1 MSDIEIRPVQT
12 KGEKRKFLTFPW
24 DIYRDD
30 PLWVPPLLPERMRV
44 TDPER
49 GVFFD
54 RGEAEFFLAYRDG
67 KLAGTICAAEDPP
80 TNLSRGKKECMFG
93 FLEYIEDFDIFQALI
108 DQVKNWGQERSLD
121 SLYGPWNLDYEDS
134 YGVLIEGRDNP
145 PALMCGHTPPYY
157 QEFMKRYGFQPARDQ
172 NVALRISLEDSPQI
186 RRLIR
191 LADRIKKQGKISI
204 RPADFNRWQE
214 EIDIVHML
222 LGKSLAHL
230 DDSIGWHREA
240 LEATLEPFKTI
251 ADPNLILFAVVD
263 GETVG
268 FLPGLPNLNEIF
280 IDVNGLRYPWDYLKL
295 LWLMKRRDPAWI
307 TAKSVLVLPEYWN
320 RGVAVL
326 LMEEFTKRARE
337 QGYQW
342 VDMSITSADNP
353 NSVITAEKMGAE
365 IYKRWQV
372 YNYPISTS

>member
-1 MSDIEIRPVQT
+1 MSGIEIKPVRT
-12 KGEKRKFLTFPW
+12 AGEKRKFLTFPW
-24 DIYRDD
+24 EIYRDD
-30 PLWVPPLLPERMRV
+30 PLWVPPLLPERKKV

-80 TNLSRGKKECMFG
+80 TNQNRGKKECMFG

-108 DQVKNWGQERSLD
+108 DQVKNWGKERSLD

-172 NVALRISLEDSPQI
+172 NIALRISLEDSPQI

-191 LADRIKKQGKISI
+191 LADRVKKQGKISI
-204 RPADFNRWQE
+204 RAADFNHWQE

-222 LGKSLAHL
+222 LGKALAHL

-251 ADPNLILFAVVD
+251 ADPNLILFAVVE

-295 LWLMKRRDPAWI
+295 IWLMKRRDPAWI

-326 LMEEFTKRARE
+326 LMEEFTNRARE

-353 NSVITAEKMGAE
+353 NSVLTAEKMGAE

-372 YNYPISTS
+372 YQIVGMVL

>member
-1 MSDIEIRPVQT
+1 MPVISIKKVKTEQD
-12 KGEKRKFLTFPW
+12 KKRFLTFPW
-24 DIYRDD
+24 EIYRDD
-30 PLWVPPLLPERMRV
+30 PLWVPPLLPERKRV

-80 TNLSRGKKECMFG
+80 TNRSRGKKECMFG

-108 DQVKNWGQERSLD
+108 NQVKNWGQERSLD

-222 LGKSLAHL
+222 LGKALAHL